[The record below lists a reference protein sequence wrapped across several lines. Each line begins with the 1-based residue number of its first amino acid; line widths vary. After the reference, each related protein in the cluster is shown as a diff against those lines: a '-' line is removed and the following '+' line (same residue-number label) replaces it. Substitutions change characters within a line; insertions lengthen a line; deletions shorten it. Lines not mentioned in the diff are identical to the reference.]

1 MKKRAVT
8 LFLAAFLAAGTIFSP
23 LSSLEVQAA
32 SWKKNSTGWWW
43 EEDDKS
49 WPANEWK
56 TINGKTYNFDQN
68 GYMRSGWYWD
78 GKNWYYLGKANDGSM
93 KTGWQKVNGKW
104 YYMNSD
110 GKMATGWK
118 KVNGTWYYLESSGAM
133 HSGWLWD
140 GSNWYLLGGV
150 NDGSMKT
157 GWQKVNGV
165 WYYMYQNGAMAAN
178 TWIGNYY
185 VNNSGAW
192 VQNAKPAQWIASGG
206 RWWYRHTDGGYTTN
220 NFETIN
226 GKVYYFDAA
235 GWMVTGWQ
243 KIKGSW
249 YYLGNAG
256 DGAMKTS
263 QWVGDYYV
271 GEDGVMVTN
280 TWIGDRYVDSSGK
293 WDRNKKKEDEK
304 PEVTPSPVSLKSISL
319 DKSSITGREGD
330 EVSLTV
336 TYNPENTTEERS
348 VAWSSSDSQ
357 VAAVENGKVTCLSQ
371 GTATIT
377 ALVNGKSASCTVEV
391 LREIPNPESIS
402 LKRSDYWSSEYIEV
416 GGRDFIDLDYRPSDL
431 DIEDG
436 DVIWESSDENIVAIT
451 AGYTYGADLEGVNQG
466 EATISARIGEK
477 TASFPVVVRDKITVT
492 GISFDQSEYTM
503 KLGDRMQ
510 LMYKENSLEG
520 YYNRRGVWE
529 SSNPQVATVDYQRGI
544 VRAIGKGE
552 TIITCRQGPNE
563 MVCKCKIIV
572 DGVGEEQ
579 ELETISLE
587 RNPSSIRI
595 GDVIDIDV
603 LIYPVISGITK
614 DDIEFEITE
623 SYVYAPSVDGK
634 VPEHI
639 PAEGVIEL
647 KDGKVT
653 GIKGGVA
660 VITATVEG
668 KSASWTFY
676 VG

>member
-56 TINGKTYNFDQN
+56 TINGKTYNFDQK

-140 GSNWYLLGGV
+140 GSNWYLLGGAD
-150 NDGSMKT
+150 DGSMKT

-235 GWMVTGWQ
+235 GWMVTGWKQ
-243 KIKGSW
+243 VNGKW
-249 YYLGNAG
+249 YYFDNS
-256 DGAMKTS
+256 GAMTKNA
-263 QWVGDYYV
+263 WIGDYYV
-271 GEDGVMVTN
+271 GNDGVMAVS
-280 TWIGDRYVDSSGK
+280 TWIGDKYVDGSGK
-293 WDRNKKKEDEK
+293 WDKNKQKEEEKAEEK
-304 PEVTPSPVSLKSISL
+304 PEEEPAVVPVEWISL
-319 DKSSITGREGD
+319 NHGD
-330 EVSLTV
+330 LRRFIG
-336 TYNPENTTEERS
+336 TEEDITLS
-348 VAWSSSDSQ
+348 CYPANATLDKLEAPKWSSSDPNVLTVDQ
-357 VAAVENGKVTCLSQ
+357 NGHVKAVGV
-371 GTATIT
+371 GTAQIF
-377 ALVNGKSASCTVEV
+377 VQ
-391 LREIPNPESIS
+391 I
-402 LKRSDYWSSEYIEV
+402 
-416 GGRDFIDLDYRPSDL
+416 
-431 DIEDG
+431 G
-436 DVIWESSDENIVAIT
+436 DVIGHTGDISVAPLMESFYYEWGDQLTVSELGFVTDLARVLITVPEDVNLYHDWTFESSDETVATLNGGSLVALKPGTCTIT
-451 AGYTYGADLEGVNQG
+451 AGVNG
-466 EATISARIGEK
+466 K
-477 TASFPVVVRDKITVT
+477 TVSFTFTVT
-492 GISFDQSEYTM
+492 GDAS
-503 KLGDRMQ
+503 
-510 LMYKENSLEG
+510 
-520 YYNRRGVWE
+520 
-529 SSNPQVATVDYQRGI
+529 
-544 VRAIGKGE
+544 
-552 TIITCRQGPNE
+552 
-563 MVCKCKIIV
+563 
-572 DGVGEEQ
+572 
-579 ELETISLE
+579 
-587 RNPSSIRI
+587 
-595 GDVIDIDV
+595 
-603 LIYPVISGITK
+603 
-614 DDIEFEITE
+614 TE
-623 SYVYAPSVDGK
+623 
-634 VPEHI
+634 
-639 PAEGVIEL
+639 
-647 KDGKVT
+647 
-653 GIKGGVA
+653 
-660 VITATVEG
+660 
-668 KSASWTFY
+668 
-676 VG
+676 